1 MTRIKRKFMKRITR
15 MMIAFA
21 VLLVGS
27 TAAWAGDE
35 QSIRLVITGSGT
47 VTIGS
52 TSYNTAGA
60 HTVSTNTAAG
70 TAVTMTVAPGNGQ
83 YVDVLSVNKTV
94 DIPSPSPAPSRRG
107 GVGSG
112 YVALTKT
119 TGTGYAHESNT
130 YTFTMPSSDY
140 SGVNIVVTF
149 AARTSVSTT
158 GEGAVTIDNIANQT
172 YTGLA
177 VTPEVTVKHG
187 TDELTAGDDYT
198 VEYAN
203 NTNAG
208 NATATVSF
216 IGKYDA
222 GASTL
227 SKEFVID
234 KAPLTVTAKPKTI
247 TYGDAPANDG
257 VEYAGFVNSENESVL
272 TGTVDYA
279 YNYTQFGN
287 VGSYTI
293 TPSGLSSSNYDI
305 TFTAGTLTVNKA
317 TLTITADNKS
327 VRYGEAAPEYTVSY
341 SGFVNS
347 ETASVLGGFLN
358 IACTYAQNDNVGT
371 YVITPSGFSAQ
382 NYVITYVGGTLTV
395 SLASLTLAD
404 NADNNNAINDVISH
418 YGRKADV
425 TLSGRTLTANN
436 WNTLCLPFDLSSAQ
450 IASIF
455 GNGTKVKT
463 LSDYSSNTTKVTVS
477 FADAATIEAG
487 KPYIIK
493 PTNTVEN
500 PVFADVT
507 IDKTMNDVT
516 VGGATFKGT
525 YGPVVLTANDKR
537 RLFLANNTL
546 WYPTAELTVR
556 TCRAYFELTN
566 EVPETAG
573 APSIVID
580 YGEAT
585 SLTPAPSP
593 TGEGSG
599 YWYTLDGRRLDKKPT
614 QKGIYVKNGRK
625 VVVK

>member
-1 MTRIKRKFMKRITR
+1 

-27 TAAWAGDE
+27 TAAWAGDK

-112 YVALTKT
+112 NVTLTKT

-257 VEYAGFVNSENESVL
+257 VEYDGFVNSENESVL

-287 VGSYTI
+287 VGCYTI
-293 TPSGLSSSNYDI
+293 TPSGLTSSNYNI

-327 VRYGEAAPEYTVSY
+327 VTYGEAAPEYTVSY

-418 YGRKADV
+418 YGSKADV

-436 WNTLCLPFDLSSAQ
+436 WNTLCLPFNLSSAQ

-455 GNGTKVKT
+455 GNGTQVKT

-507 IDKTMNDVT
+507 INNTMNDVT

-525 YGPVVLTANDKR
+525 YGPVVLPANNKR

-614 QKGIYVKNGRK
+614 QKGMYVKNGRK

>member
-1 MTRIKRKFMKRITR
+1 
-15 MMIAFA
+15 MIAFA

-27 TAAWAGDE
+27 TAAWAGDK

-94 DIPSPSPAPSRRG
+94 DISSPSPAPSRRG

-112 YVALTKT
+112 NVALTKT

-130 YTFTMPSSDY
+130 YTFTMPSKDY

-198 VEYAN
+198 VEYVN

-257 VEYAGFVNSENESVL
+257 VEYAGFVNSENKSVL

-287 VGSYTI
+287 VGCYTI
-293 TPSGLSSSNYDI
+293 TPSGLTSSNYNI

-327 VRYGEAAPEYTVSY
+327 VTYGEAAPEYTVSY

-371 YVITPSGFSAQ
+371 YDITPSGFSAQ

-418 YGRKADV
+418 YGSKADV

-487 KPYIIK
+487 KPYIVK
-493 PTNTVEN
+493 PTNDVVN

-507 IDKTMNDVT
+507 ISYTMNDVT

-525 YGPVVLTANDKR
+525 YKPVALTANDKKK
-537 RLFLANNTL
+537 LYLANDKL

-580 YGEAT
+580 YGET
-585 SLTPAPSP
+585 
-593 TGEGSG
+593 TGVHTMAEGRSVMEDV
-599 YWYTLDGRRLDKKPT
+599 WYTLDGRKVHGQRLKE
-614 QKGIYVKNGRK
+614 GVYIHNGRK
-625 VVVK
+625 EVIK

>member
-1 MTRIKRKFMKRITR
+1 MKRITR

-119 TGTGYAHESNT
+119 TGKGYAHESNT

-158 GEGAVTIDNIANQT
+158 GEGAVTIDDIANQT

-187 TDELTAGDDYT
+187 EAKLTAGDDYT

-257 VEYAGFVNSENESVL
+257 VEYDGFVNSENKSVL
-272 TGTVDYA
+272 TGTVAYA
-279 YNYTQFGN
+279 YNYNQYGN

-317 TLTITADNKS
+317 PLTITADNKS
-327 VRYGEAAPEYTVSY
+327 VTYGGAAPEYTVSY

-418 YGRKADV
+418 YGSKADV

-436 WNTLCLPFDLSSAQ
+436 WNTLCLPFDLTSAQ

-455 GNGTKVKT
+455 GNGTQVKT
-463 LSDYSSNTTKVTVS
+463 LSSYSSNTTTVTVS

-487 KPYIIK
+487 KPYIVK

-507 IDKTMNDVT
+507 IDNKMNDVT

-525 YGPVVLTANDKR
+525 YGPVVLPANNKR

-546 WYPTAELTVR
+546 WYPTADLTVR
-556 TCRAYFELTN
+556 TCRAYFELTAD
-566 EVPETAG
+566 VPETAG

-580 YGEAT
+580 YGET
-585 SLTPAPSP
+585 
-593 TGEGSG
+593 TGVHTMAEGRSVMEDV
-599 YWYTLDGRRLDKKPT
+599 WYTLDGRKVHGQRLKE
-614 QKGIYVKNGRK
+614 GVYIHNGRK
-625 VVVK
+625 EVIK

>member
-1 MTRIKRKFMKRITR
+1 

-47 VTIGS
+47 VTIGGTPYS
-52 TSYNTAGA
+52 TAEA

-279 YNYTQFGN
+279 YNYNQYGN

-382 NYVITYVGGTLTV
+382 NYVINYVGGTLTV

-404 NADNNNAINDVISH
+404 NADNNSAINDVISY
-418 YGRKADV
+418 YGSKADV

-463 LSDYSSNTTKVTVS
+463 LSSYSSNTTTVKVT
-477 FADAATIEAG
+477 FIDAAEIEAG

-580 YGEAT
+580 YGEAA

>member
-47 VTIGS
+47 VTIGGTPYS
-52 TSYNTAGA
+52 TAEA

-279 YNYTQFGN
+279 YNYNQYGN

-382 NYVITYVGGTLTV
+382 NYVINYVGGTLTV

-463 LSDYSSNTTKVTVS
+463 LSSYSSNTTTVKVT
-477 FADAATIEAG
+477 FIDAAEIEAG

-580 YGEAT
+580 RPL
-585 SLTPAPSP
+585 S
-593 TGEGSG
+593 
-599 YWYTLDGRRLDKKPT
+599 
-614 QKGIYVKNGRK
+614 NGRGEWIL
-625 VVVK
+625 VHTRWAQAGQEADTERHLCEERT

>member
-1 MTRIKRKFMKRITR
+1 

-27 TAAWAGDE
+27 TAAWAGDT
-35 QSIRLVITGSGT
+35 QTVRLVNTGTGDVTVKVENATLAFDVDGKSTTNVAAGAT
-47 VTIGS
+47 VTL
-52 TSYNTAGA
+52 
-60 HTVSTNTAAG
+60 
-70 TAVTMTVAPGNGQ
+70 TVAPGADQ
-83 YVDVLSVNKTV
+83 YADVLSVNKTV

-112 YVALTKT
+112 NVTLTKT

-257 VEYAGFVNSENESVL
+257 VEYAGFVISENESVL
-272 TGTVDYA
+272 TGTVAYA
-279 YNYTQFGN
+279 YNYNQYGN

-293 TPSGLSSSNYDI
+293 TPSGLTSSNYDI

-327 VRYGEAAPEYTVSY
+327 VTYGEAAPEYTVSY

-418 YGRKADV
+418 YGSKADV

-507 IDKTMNDVT
+507 IGNTMNDVT

-525 YGPVVLTANDKR
+525 YGPVVLPANNKR

-573 APSIVID
+573 APSIVIEYGDESTGIVLGTDFTD
-580 YGEAT
+580 YTAKT
-585 SLTPAPSP
+585 DA
-593 TGEGSG
+593 
-599 YWYTLDGRRLDKKPT
+599 WYTLDGRKLNGKPT
-614 QKGIYVKNGRK
+614 QKGMYVKNGRK

>member
-1 MTRIKRKFMKRITR
+1 M
-15 MMIAFA
+15 
-21 VLLVGS
+21 
-27 TAAWAGDE
+27 
-35 QSIRLVITGSGT
+35 
-47 VTIGS
+47 
-52 TSYNTAGA
+52 
-60 HTVSTNTAAG
+60 
-70 TAVTMTVAPGNGQ
+70 
-83 YVDVLSVNKTV
+83 
-94 DIPSPSPAPSRRG
+94 
-107 GVGSG
+107 
-112 YVALTKT
+112 
-119 TGTGYAHESNT
+119 
-130 YTFTMPSSDY
+130 
-140 SGVNIVVTF
+140 
-149 AARTSVSTT
+149 
-158 GEGAVTIDNIANQT
+158 
-172 YTGLA
+172 
-177 VTPEVTVKHG
+177 
-187 TDELTAGDDYT
+187 
-198 VEYAN
+198 
-203 NTNAG
+203 
-208 NATATVSF
+208 
-216 IGKYDA
+216 
-222 GASTL
+222 
-227 SKEFVID
+227 
-234 KAPLTVTAKPKTI
+234 
-247 TYGDAPANDG
+247 
-257 VEYAGFVNSENESVL
+257 L

-287 VGSYTI
+287 VGCYTI
-293 TPSGLSSSNYDI
+293 TPSGLTSSNYNI

-327 VRYGEAAPEYTVSY
+327 VTYGEAAPEYTVSY

-371 YVITPSGFSAQ
+371 YDITPSGFSAQ
-382 NYVITYVGGTLTV
+382 NYAITYHKGTLTV
-395 SLASLTLAD
+395 SLASLTLYD
-404 NADNNNAINDVISH
+404 NADNRVAISEVVTN
-418 YGRKADV
+418 YGSKADV

-436 WNTLCLPFDLSSAQ
+436 WNTLCLPFNLSSAQ

-525 YGPVVLTANDKR
+525 YGPVVLPANDKR

-573 APSIVID
+573 APSIVIEYGDESTGIVLGTDFTD
-580 YGEAT
+580 YTAKT
-585 SLTPAPSP
+585 DA
-593 TGEGSG
+593 
-599 YWYTLDGRRLDKKPT
+599 WYTLDGRKLNGKPT
-614 QKGIYVKNGRK
+614 QKGMYVKNGRK

>member
-47 VTIGS
+47 VTIGGTPYS
-52 TSYNTAGA
+52 TAEA

-279 YNYTQFGN
+279 YNYNQYGN

-382 NYVITYVGGTLTV
+382 NYVINYVGGTLTV

-463 LSDYSSNTTKVTVS
+463 LSSYSSNTTTVKVT
-477 FADAATIEAG
+477 FIDAAEIEAG

-580 YGEAT
+580 YGEAA

>member
-27 TAAWAGDE
+27 TAAWAGDK

-94 DIPSPSPAPSRRG
+94 DISSPSPAPSRRG

-112 YVALTKT
+112 NVALTKT

-130 YTFTMPSSDY
+130 YTFTMPSKDY

-198 VEYAN
+198 VEYVN

-257 VEYAGFVNSENESVL
+257 VEYAGFVNSENKSVL

-287 VGSYTI
+287 VGCYTI
-293 TPSGLSSSNYDI
+293 TPSGLTSSNYNI

-327 VRYGEAAPEYTVSY
+327 VTYGEAAPEYTVSY

-371 YVITPSGFSAQ
+371 YDITPSGFSAQ

-418 YGRKADV
+418 YGSKADV

-487 KPYIIK
+487 KPYIVK
-493 PTNTVEN
+493 PTNDVVN

-507 IDKTMNDVT
+507 ISYTMNDVT

-525 YGPVVLTANDKR
+525 YKPVALTANDKKK
-537 RLFLANNTL
+537 LYLANDKL

-580 YGEAT
+580 YGET
-585 SLTPAPSP
+585 
-593 TGEGSG
+593 TGVHTMAEGRSVMEDV
-599 YWYTLDGRRLDKKPT
+599 WYTLDGRKVHGQRLKE
-614 QKGIYVKNGRK
+614 GVYIHNGRK
-625 VVVK
+625 EVIK

>member
-1 MTRIKRKFMKRITR
+1 
-15 MMIAFA
+15 MMIVFA

-27 TAAWAGDE
+27 TAAWAGDT
-35 QSIRLVITGSGT
+35 QTVRLVITGSGDVTVKVENATLAFDVDGKSTTNVAAGAT
-47 VTIGS
+47 VTL
-52 TSYNTAGA
+52 
-60 HTVSTNTAAG
+60 
-70 TAVTMTVAPGNGQ
+70 TVAPGTGQ

-94 DIPSPSPAPSRRG
+94 DISSPSPAPSRRG

-112 YVALTKT
+112 NVTLTKT

-158 GEGAVTIDNIANQT
+158 GEGAVTIDDIANQT

-177 VTPEVTVKHG
+177 ITPELTVKHG
-187 TDELTAGDDYT
+187 EAKLTAGDDYT

-257 VEYAGFVNSENESVL
+257 VEYDGFVNSENKGVL
-272 TGTVDYA
+272 TGTVAFA
-279 YNYTQFGN
+279 YNYNQYGN

-317 TLTITADNKS
+317 PLTITADNKS
-327 VRYGEAAPEYTVSY
+327 VTYGEAAPEYTVSY

-371 YVITPSGFSAQ
+371 YDITPSGFSAQ
-382 NYVITYVGGTLTV
+382 NYVINYVGGTLTV

-418 YGRKADV
+418 YGSKADV
-425 TLSGRTLTANN
+425 TLSSRTLTANN
-436 WNTLCLPFDLSSAQ
+436 WNTLCLPFNLSSAQ

-455 GNGTKVKT
+455 GNGTQVKT
-463 LSDYSSNTTKVTVS
+463 LSDYVNDNTTVTVTY
-477 FADAATIEAG
+477 ADAATIEAG
-487 KPYIIK
+487 KPYIVK
-493 PTNTVEN
+493 PTVSVVN

-507 IDKTMNDVT
+507 ISNTMHDVT
-516 VGGATFKGT
+516 AGGATFKGT
-525 YGPVVLTANDKR
+525 YGPVALTANDRQK
-537 RLFLANNTL
+537 LFLADNKL
-546 WYPTAELTVR
+546 WYPTADLTVR
-556 TCRAYFELTN
+556 SCRAYFELDAD
-566 EVPETAG
+566 VPTTPG

-580 YGEAT
+580 F
-585 SLTPAPSP
+585 
-593 TGEGSG
+593 GEGETTSVASMEDG
-599 YWYTLDGRRLDKKPT
+599 RSKKEEVWYTLDGRKINGQSLMVNGQSLKK
-614 QKGIYVKNGRK
+614 GMYIHNGHK
-625 VVVK
+625 VVIK

>member
-1 MTRIKRKFMKRITR
+1 

-35 QSIRLVITGSGT
+35 QSIRLVNTGTGDVTVKVENATLAFDVDGKSTTNVAAGAT
-47 VTIGS
+47 VTL
-52 TSYNTAGA
+52 
-60 HTVSTNTAAG
+60 
-70 TAVTMTVAPGNGQ
+70 TVAPGADQ
-83 YVDVLSVNKTV
+83 YADVLSVNKTV
-94 DIPSPSPAPSRRG
+94 DIPRPSPAPSRRG

-112 YVALTKT
+112 NVALTKT

-198 VEYAN
+198 VEYVN

-208 NATATVSF
+208 NATASVSF

-257 VEYAGFVNSENESVL
+257 VEYDGFVNSENESVL
-272 TGTVDYA
+272 TGTVAYA
-279 YNYTQFGN
+279 YNYNQYGN

-317 TLTITADNKS
+317 PLTITADNKS
-327 VRYGEAAPEYTVSY
+327 VTYGEAAPEYTVSY

-371 YVITPSGFSAQ
+371 YDITPSGFSAQ
-382 NYVITYVGGTLTV
+382 NYAITYHKGTLTV
-395 SLASLTLAD
+395 SLASLTLYD
-404 NADNNNAINDVISH
+404 NADNSVAINDVISH
-418 YGRKADV
+418 YGSKADV
-425 TLSGRTLTANN
+425 TISGRTLTANN

-450 IASIF
+450 IESTF
-455 GNGTKVKT
+455 GSGTKVKT

-507 IDKTMNDVT
+507 IDNRMNDVT

-525 YGPVVLTANDKR
+525 YGPVVLPANNKR

-573 APSIVID
+573 APSIVIEYGDESTGIVLGTDFTD
-580 YGEAT
+580 YTAKT
-585 SLTPAPSP
+585 DA
-593 TGEGSG
+593 
-599 YWYTLDGRRLDKKPT
+599 WYTLDGRKLNGKPT
-614 QKGIYVKNGRK
+614 QKGMYVKNGRK
-625 VVVK
+625 EVVK

>member
-1 MTRIKRKFMKRITR
+1 

-47 VTIGS
+47 VTIGGTPYS
-52 TSYNTAGA
+52 TAEA

-580 YGEAT
+580 YGEAA

>member
-1 MTRIKRKFMKRITR
+1 

-27 TAAWAGDE
+27 TAAWAGDK

-70 TAVTMTVAPGNGQ
+70 TAVTMTVAPGKGQ

-94 DIPSPSPAPSRRG
+94 DISSPSPAPSRRG

-112 YVALTKT
+112 NVTLTKT

-287 VGSYTI
+287 VGCYTI
-293 TPSGLSSSNYDI
+293 TPSGLTSSNYNI

-395 SLASLTLAD
+395 SLASLTLYD
-404 NADNNNAINDVISH
+404 NADNSVAISEVVTN
-418 YGRKADV
+418 YGSKADV

-436 WNTLCLPFDLSSAQ
+436 WNTLCLPFNLSSEQ

-455 GNGTKVKT
+455 GNGTQVKT
-463 LSDYSSNTTKVTVS
+463 LSGYSSNTTKVTVS
-477 FADAATIEAG
+477 FADATTIEAG

-525 YGPVVLTANDKR
+525 YGPVVLPANNKR

-546 WYPTAELTVR
+546 WYPTADLTVR

-573 APSIVID
+573 APSIVIE

-585 SLTPAPSP
+585 SLTPVPSP

-614 QKGIYVKNGRK
+614 QKGMYVKNGRK

>member
-1 MTRIKRKFMKRITR
+1 

-52 TSYNTAGA
+52 TSYSTAGA

-70 TAVTMTVAPGNGQ
+70 ATVTMTVAPGTGQ

-112 YVALTKT
+112 NVALTKT

-257 VEYAGFVNSENESVL
+257 VEYDGFVNSENESVL

-279 YNYTQFGN
+279 YNYNQYGN

-317 TLTITADNKS
+317 PLTITADNKS
-327 VRYGEAAPEYTVSY
+327 VKYGEAAPVYTVSY

-358 IACTYAQNDNVGT
+358 IACSYAQNDNVGT
-371 YVITPSGFSAQ
+371 YDITPSGFSAQ
-382 NYVITYVGGTLTV
+382 NYAITYDSGTLTV

-404 NADNNNAINDVISH
+404 DADNSVAISEVVTN
-418 YGRKADV
+418 YGSKANV

-436 WNTLCLPFDLSSAQ
+436 WNTLCLPFNLSSAQ

-455 GNGTKVKT
+455 GNGTQVKT

-507 IDKTMNDVT
+507 IDNTMNDVT

-525 YGPVVLTANDKR
+525 YGPVVLPANNKR

-573 APSIVID
+573 APSIVIEYGDESTGIVLGTDFTD
-580 YGEAT
+580 YTAKT
-585 SLTPAPSP
+585 DA
-593 TGEGSG
+593 
-599 YWYTLDGRRLDKKPT
+599 WYTLDGRKLNGKPT
-614 QKGIYVKNGRK
+614 QKGMYVKNGRK

>member
-1 MTRIKRKFMKRITR
+1 

-27 TAAWAGDE
+27 TAAWAGDK

-60 HTVSTNTAAG
+60 HTVSTNTAAV

-94 DIPSPSPAPSRRG
+94 DISSPKPAPRRRG

-112 YVALTKT
+112 NVTLTKT
-119 TGTGYAHESNT
+119 TGKGYAHESNT

-198 VEYAN
+198 VEYVN

-272 TGTVDYA
+272 TGTVAYA
-279 YNYTQFGN
+279 YNYNQYGN

-293 TPSGLSSSNYDI
+293 TPSGLTSSNYNI

-327 VRYGEAAPEYTVSY
+327 VTYGEAAPEYTVSY

-371 YVITPSGFSAQ
+371 YDITPSGFSAQ
-382 NYVITYVGGTLTV
+382 NYVINYVGGTLTV

-507 IDKTMNDVT
+507 IDNTMNDVT

-525 YGPVVLTANDKR
+525 YGPVVLPANDKR

-573 APSIVID
+573 APSIVIE

-599 YWYTLDGRRLDKKPT
+599 YWYTLDGRKLNGKPT
-614 QKGIYVKNGRK
+614 QKGMYVKNGRK

>member
-1 MTRIKRKFMKRITR
+1 

-47 VTIGS
+47 VTIGGTPYS
-52 TSYNTAGA
+52 TAEA

-279 YNYTQFGN
+279 YNYNQYGN

-382 NYVITYVGGTLTV
+382 NYVINYVGGTLTV

-463 LSDYSSNTTKVTVS
+463 LSSYSSNTTTVKVT
-477 FADAATIEAG
+477 FIDAAEIEAG

-573 APSIVID
+573 A
-580 YGEAT
+580 
-585 SLTPAPSP
+585 SP

>member
-1 MTRIKRKFMKRITR
+1 MKRITR

-94 DIPSPSPAPSRRG
+94 DIPSPSPAPRRRG

-112 YVALTKT
+112 NVALTKT
-119 TGTGYAHESNT
+119 TGKGYAHESNT

-172 YTGLA
+172 YKGLA

-198 VEYAN
+198 VEYVN

-257 VEYAGFVNSENESVL
+257 VEYDGFVNSENESVL

-287 VGSYTI
+287 VGCYTI
-293 TPSGLSSSNYDI
+293 TPSGLTSSNYDI

-317 TLTITADNKS
+317 PLTITADNKS
-327 VRYGEAAPEYTVSY
+327 VTYGGAAPEYTVSY

-418 YGRKADV
+418 YGSKADV

-436 WNTLCLPFDLSSAQ
+436 WNTLCLPFNLSSAQ

-463 LSDYSSNTTKVTVS
+463 LSSYSSNTTTVKVT
-477 FADAATIEAG
+477 FIDAAEIEAG
-487 KPYIIK
+487 KPYIVK
-493 PTNTVEN
+493 PTNTVVN

-525 YGPVVLTANDKR
+525 YGPVVLPANNKR

-573 APSIVID
+573 APSIVIE

-599 YWYTLDGRRLDKKPT
+599 YWYTLDGRKLNGKPT
-614 QKGIYVKNGRK
+614 QKGMYVKNGRK

>member
-1 MTRIKRKFMKRITR
+1 

-27 TAAWAGDE
+27 TAAWAGDK

-60 HTVSTNTAAG
+60 HTVSTNTAAV

-94 DIPSPSPAPSRRG
+94 DISSPKPAPRRRG

-112 YVALTKT
+112 NVTLTKK

-130 YTFTMPSSDY
+130 YKFTMPSSDY

-149 AARTSVSTT
+149 AARTNVSTT

-198 VEYAN
+198 VEYVN

-272 TGTVDYA
+272 TGTVAYA
-279 YNYTQFGN
+279 YNYNQYGN

-293 TPSGLSSSNYDI
+293 TPSGLTSSNYNI

-327 VRYGEAAPEYTVSY
+327 VTYGEAAPEYTVSY

-371 YVITPSGFSAQ
+371 YDITPSGFSAQ
-382 NYVITYVGGTLTV
+382 NYVINYVGGTLTV

-436 WNTLCLPFDLSSAQ
+436 WNTLCLPFNLSSAQ

-463 LSDYSSNTTKVTVS
+463 LSSYSSNTTTVTVS

-507 IDKTMNDVT
+507 IDNTMNDVT

-525 YGPVVLTANDKR
+525 YGPVVLPANNKR

-573 APSIVID
+573 APSIVIE

-599 YWYTLDGRRLDKKPT
+599 YWYTLDGRKLNGKPT
-614 QKGIYVKNGRK
+614 QKGMYVKNGRK

>member
-1 MTRIKRKFMKRITR
+1 

-47 VTIGS
+47 VTIDGTPYS
-52 TSYNTAGA
+52 TAGA
-60 HTVSTNTAAG
+60 HNVSTNTAAG
-70 TAVTMTVAPGNGQ
+70 TTTVTMTVAPGTGQ

-112 YVALTKT
+112 NVTLTKT

-257 VEYAGFVNSENESVL
+257 VEYDGFVNSENKSVL
-272 TGTVDYA
+272 TGTVAYA
-279 YNYTQFGN
+279 YNYNQYGN

-293 TPSGLSSSNYDI
+293 TPSGLTSSNYNI

-317 TLTITADNKS
+317 PLTITADNKS
-327 VRYGEAAPEYTVSY
+327 VTYGEAAPEYTVSY

-404 NADNNNAINDVISH
+404 NADNSVAISEVVTN
-418 YGRKADV
+418 YGSKADV

-463 LSDYSSNTTKVTVS
+463 LSSYANNGTTVTVT
-477 FADAATIEAG
+477 FADETTIEAG
-487 KPYIIK
+487 KPYIVK
-493 PTNTVEN
+493 PTTSVVN
-500 PVFADVT
+500 PAFADVT
-507 IDKTMNDVT
+507 IDNTMNNVS

-525 YGPVVLTANDKR
+525 YGPVVLPANNKR

-573 APSIVID
+573 APSIVIEYGDESTGIVLGTDFTD
-580 YGEAT
+580 YTAKT
-585 SLTPAPSP
+585 DA
-593 TGEGSG
+593 
-599 YWYTLDGRRLDKKPT
+599 WYTLDGRKLNGKPT
-614 QKGIYVKNGRK
+614 QKGMYVKNGRK

>member
-1 MTRIKRKFMKRITR
+1 
-15 MMIAFA
+15 MIAFA

-27 TAAWAGDE
+27 TAAWAGDK

-94 DIPSPSPAPSRRG
+94 DISGPSPAPSRRG

-112 YVALTKT
+112 NVALTKT

-130 YTFTMPSSDY
+130 YTFTMPSKDY

-149 AARTSVSTT
+149 AARTNVSTT

-222 GASTL
+222 GANKL
-227 SKEFVID
+227 SKTFVIA

-272 TGTVDYA
+272 TGTVAYA
-279 YNYTQFGN
+279 YNYNQYGN

-317 TLTITADNKS
+317 PLTITADNKS
-327 VRYGEAAPEYTVSY
+327 VTYGEAAPEYTVSY

-371 YVITPSGFSAQ
+371 YDITPSGFSAQ
-382 NYVITYVGGTLTV
+382 NYVINYVGGTLTV

-418 YGRKADV
+418 YGSKADV

-436 WNTLCLPFDLSSAQ
+436 WNTLCLPFNLSSAQ

-463 LSDYSSNTTKVTVS
+463 LSSYSSNTTTVKVT
-477 FADAATIEAG
+477 FIDAAEIEAG
-487 KPYIIK
+487 KPYIVK
-493 PTNTVEN
+493 PTIDVVN

-507 IDKTMNDVT
+507 IDNTMNNVS

-537 RLFLANNTL
+537 KLFLANNTL
-546 WYPTAELTVR
+546 WYPTADLIVR

-566 EVPETAG
+566 EVPEIAG

-599 YWYTLDGRRLDKKPT
+599 YWYTLDGRKLDKKPT
-614 QKGIYVKNGRK
+614 QKGMYVKNGRK

>member
-1 MTRIKRKFMKRITR
+1 

-47 VTIGS
+47 VTIGGTPYS
-52 TSYNTAGA
+52 TAEA

-279 YNYTQFGN
+279 YNYNQYGN

-382 NYVITYVGGTLTV
+382 NYVINYVGGTLTV

-463 LSDYSSNTTKVTVS
+463 LSSYSSNTTTVKVT
-477 FADAATIEAG
+477 FIDAAEIEAG

-580 YGEAT
+580 YGEAA